1 MHHLN
6 PTEIELLLQQ
16 WGYVG
21 IFACV
26 LLGNIGI
33 PLPEESVVLAAGFLA
48 GREILGLKTVI
59 LVAFTSAVIGDNL
72 GYLLGRTGGRR
83 VLIRVG
89 QMRKGMRRR
98 YLRFRLFFR
107 AHGDKAVLIARFV
120 AGLRFIAGPM
130 AGAMRMRFWRF
141 LFFNVLGA
149 ALWCTTI
156 SYLGFVLG
164 DQWERFAAFARH
176 TGNWLMIAAAIA
188 VLALVLGPAWL
199 RQRPLR
205 TPVKRAL

>member
-6 PTEIELLLQQ
+6 PAEIEVLLQQ

-26 LLGNIGI
+26 LLGNVGI

-59 LVAFTSAVIGDNL
+59 LVTLTSAVIGDNL
-72 GYLLGRTGGRR
+72 GYLVGRTGGRR
-83 VLIRVG
+83 VL
-89 QMRKGMRRR
+89 MRLGRMWKGMRPR
-98 YLRFRLFFR
+98 YVRVRLFFH
-107 AHGDKAVLIARFV
+107 AHGDKTVLIARFV
-120 AGLRFIAGPM
+120 AGLRFMAGPM

-141 LFFNVLGA
+141 FFFNVLGA
-149 ALWCTTI
+149 VLWCTTV
-156 SYLGFVLG
+156 SYLGFILG

-176 TGNWLMIAAAIA
+176 TGNWALLALAIA
-188 VLALVLGPAWL
+188 VLALLLWPLWL
-199 RQRPLR
+199 RQRPMR
-205 TPVKRAL
+205 APIKRAL